1 MENTPSITKNKP
13 KLHFSRKLLAIPYGL
28 FLAIFVVIPLLIVLY
43 YAFTDDN
50 GTFTFEYVKQFFTEN
65 GKGLKAF
72 FTSYNFK
79 TIMSSFFISFVSTVI
94 CLLIAY
100 PVAYTIANC
109 RLKNKSTLLL
119 LFIVPMWV
127 NFVLRINALKELFV
141 FLGTYNKSEGW
152 NMANTIIGMVYDFLP
167 FMILPIYTTI
177 IKIDKSYLEAAKD
190 LGATPTKAFLKVTL
204 PLSKAGIVS
213 GISMVFLPSMTNYV
227 VSNYLTFRNVKIIGK
242 LIDDYFTGDLWHDGS
257 FIALLLLLFM
267 FLVTW
272 LTGGFHEDEQTNARG
287 TSLW

>member
-1 MENTPSITKNKP
+1 MTKTKP
-13 KLHFSRKLLAIPYGL
+13 HFSRKLLAIPYGL
-28 FLAIFVVIPLLIVLY
+28 FLLLFVVIPLFIVLY
-43 YAFTDDN
+43 YAFTDDA
-50 GTFTFEYVKQFFTEN
+50 GKFTFDYVRLFFNEN
-65 GKGLKAF
+65 GEGLKGF
-72 FTSYNFK
+72 FQSYNFK
-79 TIMSSFFISFVSTVI
+79 TITQSLLISFTSTLI

-100 PVAYTIANC
+100 PIAYIIAHC
-109 RLKNKSTLLL
+109 KLKNKSTLLL

-141 FLGTYNKSEGW
+141 WLGTYNKSEAW
-152 NMANTIIGMVYDFLP
+152 NIINTIIGMVYDFLP

-190 LGATPTKAFLKVTL
+190 LGATAPKAFLKVTL
-204 PLSKAGIVS
+204 PLSKSGIIS

-257 FIALLLLLFM
+257 FIALILLVFM

-272 LTGGFHEDEQTNARG
+272 LTGGFDEDEQTNARG
-287 TSLW
+287 AALW

>member
-1 MENTPSITKNKP
+1 MKAP
-13 KLHFSRKLLAIPYGL
+13 KLRFSRKLLAIPYAL
-28 FLAIFVVIPLLIVLY
+28 FLAVFVVIPLLIVVY
-43 YAFTDDN
+43 YAFTNDQ
-50 GTFTFEYVKQFFTEN
+50 GEFTWEYVKVFFSPD
-65 GKGLKAF
+65 GKGFWAF
-72 FTSYNFK
+72 FSSYNFK
-79 TIMSSFFISFVSTVI
+79 TIMLSLFISTMSTII
-94 CLLIAY
+94 CLAIAY
-100 PVAYTIANC
+100 PVAYIIANC
-109 RLKNKSTLLL
+109 KLKNKSTLLL

-141 FLGTYNKSEGW
+141 WMGTYNASDGW
-152 NMANTIIGMVYDFLP
+152 NIVNTIIGMVYDFLP

-190 LGATPTKAFLKVTL
+190 LGATPAKAFLKVTL
-204 PLSKAGIVS
+204 PLSKGGIIS

-242 LIDDYFTGDLWHDGS
+242 LIDDFFTGDLWHDGS
-257 FIALLLLLFM
+257 FIALILLLFM

-272 LTGGFHEDEQTNARG
+272 LTGGFKEDGETSARG

>member
-1 MENTPSITKNKP
+1 MTNAKARP
-13 KLHFSRKLLAIPYGL
+13 HFSRKLLAIPYGI
-28 FLAIFVVIPLLIVLY
+28 FLAVFVLVPLLIILY
-43 YAFTDDN
+43 YAFTDDA
-50 GTFTFEYVKQFFTEN
+50 GKFTLEYVRVFFNEN
-65 GKGLKAF
+65 GEGFLGF
-72 FTSYNFK
+72 FKSYNFK
-79 TIMSSFFISFVSTVI
+79 TIMQSLFISLMSTLL

-100 PVAYTIANC
+100 PVAYIIAKC
-109 RLKNKSTLLL
+109 KLKNKSVLLL

-141 FLGTYNKSEGW
+141 WLGTYNKSNGW
-152 NMANTIIGMVYDFLP
+152 NIFNTIIGMVYDFLP

-177 IKIDKSYLEAAKD
+177 IKIDNSYLEAARD
-190 LGATPTKAFLKVTL
+190 LGATGPKAFVKVTL
-204 PLSKAGIVS
+204 PLSKAGIAS

-242 LIDDYFTGDLWHDGS
+242 LIDDYFMGDLWHDGS
-257 FIALLLLLFM
+257 FIALVLLLFM

-272 LTGGFHEDEQTNARG
+272 LTGGFKEDTDTDTRG

>member
-1 MENTPSITKNKP
+1 MTHAKP
-13 KLHFSRKLLAIPYGL
+13 KPHFSRKLLAIPYGL
-28 FLAIFVVIPLLIVLY
+28 FLAVFVLIPLFIIVY
-43 YAFTDDN
+43 YAFTDDA
-50 GTFTFEYVKQFFTEN
+50 GKFTLEYVRVFFNEN
-65 GKGLKAF
+65 GEGFLGF
-72 FTSYNFK
+72 FKSYNFK
-79 TIMSSFFISFVSTVI
+79 TILQSLFISVMSTLL

-100 PVAYTIANC
+100 PVAYIIAKC
-109 RLKNKSTLLL
+109 KLKNKSVLLL

-141 FLGTYNKSEGW
+141 WLGTYNKSNGW
-152 NMANTIIGMVYDFLP
+152 NIVNTIIGMVYDFLP

-177 IKIDKSYLEAAKD
+177 IKIDNSYLEAARD
-190 LGATPTKAFLKVTL
+190 LGATGARAFVKVTL
-204 PLSKAGIVS
+204 PLSKAGIAS

-242 LIDDYFTGDLWHDGS
+242 LIDDYFMGDLWHDGS
-257 FIALLLLLFM
+257 FIALVLLLFM

-272 LTGGFHEDEQTNARG
+272 LTGGFKEDSETDTRG

>member
-1 MENTPSITKNKP
+1 MTNAKSKP
-13 KLHFSRKLLAIPYGL
+13 HFSRKLLAIPYGL
-28 FLAIFVVIPLLIVLY
+28 FLAFFVLVPLFIILY

-50 GTFTFEYVKQFFTEN
+50 GRFTLEYVRVFFNEN
-65 GKGLKAF
+65 GEGFIGF

-79 TIMSSFFISFVSTVI
+79 TIILSLFISFMSTLI

-100 PVAYTIANC
+100 PVAYIIAKC
-109 RLKNKSTLLL
+109 QLKNKSVLLL

-141 FLGTYNKSEGW
+141 WLGTYNKSNAW
-152 NMANTIIGMVYDFLP
+152 NIVNTIIGMVYDFLP

-177 IKIDKSYLEAAKD
+177 IKIDKSYLEAARD
-190 LGATPTKAFLKVTL
+190 LGATGVKAFVKVTL
-204 PLSKAGIVS
+204 PLSKAGIAS

-227 VSNYLTFRNVKIIGK
+227 VSNYLTFRNIKIIGK
-242 LIDDYFTGDLWHDGS
+242 LIDDYFMGDLWHDGS
-257 FIALLLLLFM
+257 FIALVLLLFM

-272 LTGGFHEDEQTNARG
+272 LTGGFQADEQTDTRG

>member
-1 MENTPSITKNKP
+1 MTKLKP
-13 KLHFSRKLLAIPYGL
+13 HFSRKWLALPYAI
-28 FLAIFVVIPLLIVLY
+28 FLAVFVVVPLFIVLY
-43 YAFTDDN
+43 YAFTNDE
-50 GTFTFEYVKQFFTEN
+50 GQFTFEYVRVFFSSS
-65 GKGLKAF
+65 KGGFWGF

-79 TIMSSFFISFVSTVI
+79 TIMLSLFISFMSTII
-94 CLLIAY
+94 CLFIAY
-100 PVAYTIANC
+100 PVAYIIASC
-109 RLKNKSTLLL
+109 KLKNKSTLLL

-141 FLGTYNKSEGW
+141 WMGTYNKSDAW
-152 NMANTIIGMVYDFLP
+152 NIVNTIIGMVYDFLP

-190 LGATPTKAFLKVTL
+190 LGATPAKAFVKVTL
-204 PLSKAGIVS
+204 PLSKGGIIS

-227 VSNYLTFRNVKIIGK
+227 VSNYLSFRNVKIIGK
-242 LIDDYFTGDLWHDGS
+242 LIDDYFTGDLGHDGS
-257 FIALLLLLFM
+257 FIALILLLFM

-272 LTGGFHEDEQTNARG
+272 LTGGFNEDEQTTARG

>member
-1 MENTPSITKNKP
+1 MTKTKC
-13 KLHFSRKLLAIPYGL
+13 KLRFSRKLLAIPYAL
-28 FLAIFVVIPLLIVLY
+28 FLAVFVIVPLFIVLY
-43 YAFTDDN
+43 YAFTDDA
-50 GTFTFEYVKQFFTEN
+50 GAFTWENVEMFFNES
-65 GKGLKAF
+65 GEGLAGF

-79 TIMSSFFISFVSTVI
+79 TIMRSLFISFMSTVI

-100 PVAYTIANC
+100 PVAYIIAHC
-109 RLKNKSTLLL
+109 KLKNKSTLLL

-127 NFVLRINALKELFV
+127 NFVLRINALKEFFV
-141 FLGTYNKSEGW
+141 WIDTYNRSDAW
-152 NMANTIIGMVYDFLP
+152 NVVNTIIGMVYDFLP

-190 LGATPTKAFLKVTL
+190 LGATPAKAFLKVTL
-204 PLSKAGIVS
+204 PLSKAGIMS

-227 VSNYLTFRNVKIIGK
+227 VSNYLTYRNVKIIGK
-242 LIDDYFTGDLWHDGS
+242 LIDDYFMGDLWHDGS
-257 FIALLLLLFM
+257 FIALLLLVFM

-272 LTGGFHEDEQTNARG
+272 ATGGFKEDEQTETRG